1 MVCDL
6 HKRLMLYTVRIVL
19 LLVAFSIIGAAG
31 FYFLKNLNTS
41 VEVGNVKIKV
51 MEKGIDVEIENFKVI
66 HEVKG
71 VKEWEL
77 KADFAQI
84 NNEEDLTKM
93 KNVEMILHKGEN
105 RKYVIIADSG
115 TYKKKTNDVNLM
127 GNIKF
132 VGAADIL
139 MDRLSTNSP
148 KSNSD
153 PVK

>member
-1 MVCDL
+1 MIN
-6 HKRLMLYTVRIVL
+6 TVRIAL

-41 VEVGNVKIKV
+41 VEMSNVKIKV
-51 MEKGIDVEIENFKVI
+51 MEKGVDVEIENFKIV

-93 KNVEMILHKGEN
+93 RNVEMILHKGEN
-105 RKYVIIADSG
+105 KKYVIVADSG
-115 TYKKKTNDVNLM
+115 TYKEKTNDVILM
-127 GNIKF
+127 GHIKF

-148 KSNSD
+148 KSNSK

>member
-1 MVCDL
+1 MIN
-6 HKRLMLYTVRIVL
+6 TVRIVL
-19 LLVAFSIIGAAG
+19 LLVAFSIVGAAG

-41 VEVGNVKIKV
+41 VEMGNVKIKV
-51 MEKGIDVEIENFKVI
+51 MEKGVDVEIENFKVI

-93 KNVEMILHKGEN
+93 ENVEMILHKSEN

-115 TYKKKTNDVNLM
+115 TYKEKTNDVNLM
-127 GNIKF
+127 GNVKF

-153 PVK
+153 PMK

>member
-1 MVCDL
+1 MIN
-6 HKRLMLYTVRIVL
+6 TVRIVL

-41 VEVGNVKIKV
+41 VEMGNVKIKV
-51 MEKGIDVEIENFKVI
+51 MEKGVDVEIENFKVT

-93 KNVEMILHKGEN
+93 ENVEMILHKSEN

-132 VGAADIL
+132 VGAPDIL

-148 KSNSD
+148 KKNSE

>member
-1 MVCDL
+1 MIN
-6 HKRLMLYTVRIVL
+6 TVRIVL

-41 VEVGNVKIKV
+41 VEMGNVKIKV
-51 MEKGIDVEIENFKVI
+51 MEKGVDVEIENFKVT

-77 KADFAQI
+77 KAGFAQI

-93 KNVEMILHKGEN
+93 ENVEMILHKSEN

-115 TYKKKTNDVNLM
+115 TYKEKTNDVNLM
-127 GNIKF
+127 GNVKF

>member
-1 MVCDL
+1 MTN
-6 HKRLMLYTVRIVL
+6 TVRIAL

-31 FYFLKNLNTS
+31 FYFFKSFNTS
-41 VEVGNVKIKV
+41 VEMGNVKIKV
-51 MEKGIDVEIENFKVI
+51 MEKGVDVEIENFKVT

-93 KNVEMILHKGEN
+93 ENVEMILHKGEN
-105 RKYVIIADSG
+105 KKYVIVADSG
-115 TYKKKTNDVNLM
+115 TYKEKTNDVILM
-127 GNIKF
+127 GHVKF

-148 KSNSD
+148 KSNSK

>member
-1 MVCDL
+1 MINA
-6 HKRLMLYTVRIVL
+6 VRIAL

-41 VEVGNVKIKV
+41 VEMGNVKIKV
-51 MEKGIDVEIENFKVI
+51 MEKGVDVEIENFKVT

-93 KNVEMILHKGEN
+93 QNVEMILHKSEN

-115 TYKKKTNDVNLM
+115 TYKEKTNDVNLV
-127 GNIKF
+127 GHVKF
-132 VGAADIL
+132 VGAPDIL

-148 KSNSD
+148 KKNSE

>member
-1 MVCDL
+1 MIN
-6 HKRLMLYTVRIVL
+6 TVRIVL

-51 MEKGIDVEIENFKVI
+51 MEKGVDVEIENFKVTY
-66 HEVKG
+66 EVKG

-93 KNVEMILHKGEN
+93 ENVEMILHKSEN

-115 TYKKKTNDVNLM
+115 TYKEKTNDVNLM
-127 GNIKF
+127 GNVKF

>member
-1 MVCDL
+1 MINA
-6 HKRLMLYTVRIVL
+6 VRIAL

-31 FYFLKNLNTS
+31 FYFFKSFNTS
-41 VEVGNVKIKV
+41 VEMGDIRVTV
-51 MEKGIDVEIENFKVI
+51 MEKGIDVEIENFKII

-93 KNVEMILHKGEN
+93 QNVEMILHKGEN
-105 RKYVIIADSG
+105 KKYVIVADSG
-115 TYKKKTNDVNLM
+115 TYKEKTNDVILM
-127 GNIKF
+127 GHVKF
-132 VGAADIL
+132 VGAAGIL

-148 KSNSD
+148 KSNSK

>member
-1 MVCDL
+1 MIN
-6 HKRLMLYTVRIVL
+6 TVRIVL
-19 LLVAFSIIGAAG
+19 LLVAFSIIGVAG

-41 VEVGNVKIKV
+41 VEMGNVKIKV
-51 MEKGIDVEIENFKVI
+51 MEKGVDVEIENFKVT
-66 HEVKG
+66 HVVKG

-93 KNVEMILHKGEN
+93 RNVEMILHKGEN
-105 RKYVIIADSG
+105 KKYVIVADSG
-115 TYKKKTNDVNLM
+115 TYKEKTNDVNLV
-127 GNIKF
+127 GHVKF
-132 VGAADIL
+132 VGAPDIL

-148 KSNSD
+148 KKNSE

>member
-1 MVCDL
+1 
-6 HKRLMLYTVRIVL
+6 
-19 LLVAFSIIGAAG
+19 
-31 FYFLKNLNTS
+31 
-41 VEVGNVKIKV
+41 

-93 KNVEMILHKGEN
+93 QNVEMILHKGEN
-105 RKYVIIADSG
+105 KKYVIVADSG
-115 TYKKKTNDVNLM
+115 TYKEKTNDVILM
-127 GNIKF
+127 GHVKF

>member
-1 MVCDL
+1 MIN
-6 HKRLMLYTVRIVL
+6 TVRIVL

-41 VEVGNVKIKV
+41 VEMGNVKIKV
-51 MEKGIDVEIENFKVI
+51 MEKGVDVEIENFKVT

-93 KNVEMILHKGEN
+93 ENVEMILHKGEN
-105 RKYVIIADSG
+105 KKYVIVADSG
-115 TYKKKTNDVNLM
+115 TYKEKTNDVILM
-127 GNIKF
+127 GHVKF

-148 KSNSD
+148 KSNSK

>member
-1 MVCDL
+1 MIN
-6 HKRLMLYTVRIVL
+6 TVRIVL

-41 VEVGNVKIKV
+41 VEMGNVKIKV
-51 MEKGIDVEIENFKVI
+51 MEKGVDVEIENFKVT

-93 KNVEMILHKGEN
+93 ENVEMILHKSEN

-148 KSNSD
+148 KSNSE

>member
-1 MVCDL
+1 MINA
-6 HKRLMLYTVRIVL
+6 VRITL
-19 LLVAFSIIGAAG
+19 LLVAFSIIGVAG
-31 FYFLKNLNTS
+31 FYFFKSFNTS
-41 VEVGNVKIKV
+41 VETGNIRVTV

-66 HEVKG
+66 HEAKG

-93 KNVEMILHKGEN
+93 QNVEMILHKGEN
-105 RKYVIIADSG
+105 KKYVIVADSG
-115 TYKKKTNDVNLM
+115 TYKEKTNDVILM
-127 GNIKF
+127 GHVKF

-148 KSNSD
+148 KSNSK

>member
-1 MVCDL
+1 MIN
-6 HKRLMLYTVRIVL
+6 TVRIVL

-41 VEVGNVKIKV
+41 VEMGNVKIKV
-51 MEKGIDVEIENFKVI
+51 MEKGVDVEIENFKVTY
-66 HEVKG
+66 EVKG

-93 KNVEMILHKGEN
+93 ENVEMILHKSEN

-115 TYKKKTNDVNLM
+115 TYKEKTNDVNLM
-127 GNIKF
+127 GNVKF

>member
-1 MVCDL
+1 MINA
-6 HKRLMLYTVRIVL
+6 VRIAL

-41 VEVGNVKIKV
+41 VEMGNVKIKV
-51 MEKGIDVEIENFKVI
+51 MEKGVDVEIENFKVI

-93 KNVEMILHKGEN
+93 ENVEMILHKSET

-115 TYKKKTNDVNLM
+115 TYKKKTNNVNLM
-127 GNIKF
+127 GNVKF

>member
-1 MVCDL
+1 MIN
-6 HKRLMLYTVRIVL
+6 TVRIVL

-41 VEVGNVKIKV
+41 VEMGNVKIKV
-51 MEKGIDVEIENFKVI
+51 MEKGVDVEIENFKVI

-93 KNVEMILHKGEN
+93 ENVEMILHKSEN

-115 TYKKKTNDVNLM
+115 TYKEKTNDVNLV
-127 GNIKF
+127 GHVKF
-132 VGAADIL
+132 VGAPDIL

-148 KSNSD
+148 KKNSE

>member
-1 MVCDL
+1 M
-6 HKRLMLYTVRIVL
+6 MNTVRIVL

-41 VEVGNVKIKV
+41 VEMGNVKIKV
-51 MEKGIDVEIENFKVI
+51 MEKGVDVEIENFKVT

-93 KNVEMILHKGEN
+93 ENVEMILHKSEN

-115 TYKKKTNDVNLM
+115 TYKEKTNDVNLM
-127 GNIKF
+127 GNVKF

>member
-1 MVCDL
+1 MIN
-6 HKRLMLYTVRIVL
+6 TVRIVL

-41 VEVGNVKIKV
+41 VEMGNVKIKV
-51 MEKGIDVEIENFKVI
+51 MEKGVDVEIENFKVT
-66 HEVKG
+66 HEVTG

-93 KNVEMILHKGEN
+93 ENVEMILHKSEN

-115 TYKKKTNDVNLM
+115 TYKEKTNDVNLM
-127 GNIKF
+127 GNVKF

>member
-1 MVCDL
+1 MINA
-6 HKRLMLYTVRIVL
+6 VRIAL

-31 FYFLKNLNTS
+31 FYFFKSFNTS
-41 VEVGNVKIKV
+41 VETGNIRVTV

-93 KNVEMILHKGEN
+93 QNVEMILHKGEN
-105 RKYVIIADSG
+105 KKYVIVADSG
-115 TYKKKTNDVNLM
+115 TYKEKTNDVILM
-127 GNIKF
+127 GHVKF

-148 KSNSD
+148 KSNSK

>member
-1 MVCDL
+1 MINA
-6 HKRLMLYTVRIVL
+6 VRIAL

-41 VEVGNVKIKV
+41 VDMGNVKIKV
-51 MEKGIDVEIENFKVI
+51 MEKGVDVEIENFKVT
-66 HEVKG
+66 HEAKG

-93 KNVEMILHKGEN
+93 QNVEMVLHKGEN
-105 RKYVIIADSG
+105 KKYVIVADSG
-115 TYKKKTNDVNLM
+115 IYEEKTNDVILM
-127 GNIKF
+127 GHVKF

-148 KSNSD
+148 KSNSK

>member
-1 MVCDL
+1 MIN
-6 HKRLMLYTVRIVL
+6 TVRIVL
-19 LLVAFSIIGAAG
+19 LFVAFSIIGAAG
-31 FYFLKNLNTS
+31 FYFFKNLNTS
-41 VEVGNVKIKV
+41 VEMGNVKIKV
-51 MEKGIDVEIENFKVI
+51 MEKGVDVEIENFKVT

-93 KNVEMILHKGEN
+93 ENVEMILHKSEN

-115 TYKKKTNDVNLM
+115 TYKEKTNDVNLM
-127 GNIKF
+127 GNVKF

>member
-1 MVCDL
+1 MIN
-6 HKRLMLYTVRIVL
+6 TVRIVL

-41 VEVGNVKIKV
+41 VEMDNVKIKV
-51 MEKGIDVEIENFKVI
+51 MEKGVDVEIENFKVTY
-66 HEVKG
+66 EVKG

-93 KNVEMILHKGEN
+93 ENVEMILHKSEN
-105 RKYVIIADSG
+105 RKYVIIAESG
-115 TYKKKTNDVNLM
+115 TYKEKTNDVNLM
-127 GNIKF
+127 GNVKF

-153 PVK
+153 PMK

>member
-1 MVCDL
+1 MIN
-6 HKRLMLYTVRIVL
+6 TVRIVL

-41 VEVGNVKIKV
+41 VEMGNVKIKV
-51 MEKGIDVEIENFKVI
+51 MEKGIDVEIENFNVT

-93 KNVEMILHKGEN
+93 RNVEMILHKGEN
-105 RKYVIIADSG
+105 KKYVIVADSG
-115 TYKKKTNDVNLM
+115 TYKEKTNDVILM
-127 GNIKF
+127 GHVKF

-148 KSNSD
+148 KSNSK

>member
-1 MVCDL
+1 MIN
-6 HKRLMLYTVRIVL
+6 TVRIVL

-41 VEVGNVKIKV
+41 VEMGNVKIKV
-51 MEKGIDVEIENFKVI
+51 MEKGVDVEIENFKVT
-66 HEVKG
+66 HEAKG

-93 KNVEMILHKGEN
+93 ENVEMILHKSEN

-115 TYKKKTNDVNLM
+115 TYKEKTNDVNLM
-127 GNIKF
+127 GNVKF

>member
-1 MVCDL
+1 MIN
-6 HKRLMLYTVRIVL
+6 TVRIVL

-41 VEVGNVKIKV
+41 VEMGNVKIKV
-51 MEKGIDVEIENFKVI
+51 MEKGVDVEIENFKVT

-84 NNEEDLTKM
+84 NNEKDLTKM
-93 KNVEMILHKGEN
+93 QNVEMILHKGEN

-115 TYKKKTNDVNLM
+115 TYKEKTNDVNLM
-127 GNIKF
+127 GNVKF

>member
-1 MVCDL
+1 MIN
-6 HKRLMLYTVRIVL
+6 TVRIVL

-41 VEVGNVKIKV
+41 VEMGNVKIKV
-51 MEKGIDVEIENFKVI
+51 MEKGVDVEIENFKVT

-93 KNVEMILHKGEN
+93 ENVEMILHKSEN

-115 TYKKKTNDVNLM
+115 TYKEKTNDVNLM
-127 GNIKF
+127 GNVKF

-148 KSNSD
+148 KSNSE

>member
-1 MVCDL
+1 MINA
-6 HKRLMLYTVRIVL
+6 VRIAL

-31 FYFLKNLNTS
+31 FYFFKSFNTS
-41 VEVGNVKIKV
+41 VETGNIRVTV

-66 HEVKG
+66 HEVEG

-93 KNVEMILHKGEN
+93 QNVEMILHKGEN
-105 RKYVIIADSG
+105 KKYVIVADSG
-115 TYKKKTNDVNLM
+115 TYKKKTNDVILM
-127 GNIKF
+127 GHVKF

-148 KSNSD
+148 KSNSK

>member
-1 MVCDL
+1 MPYKLIILVIN
-6 HKRLMLYTVRIVL
+6 TVRIVL

-41 VEVGNVKIKV
+41 VEMGNVKIKV
-51 MEKGIDVEIENFKVI
+51 MEKGVDVEIENFKVT

-93 KNVEMILHKGEN
+93 ENVEMILHKSEN

-115 TYKKKTNDVNLM
+115 TYKEKTNDVNLM
-127 GNIKF
+127 GNVKF

>member
-1 MVCDL
+1 MIN
-6 HKRLMLYTVRIVL
+6 TVRIVL

-41 VEVGNVKIKV
+41 VEMGNVKIKV
-51 MEKGIDVEIENFKVI
+51 MEKGVDVEIENFKVTY
-66 HEVKG
+66 EVKG

-93 KNVEMILHKGEN
+93 QNVEMILHKGEN
-105 RKYVIIADSG
+105 KKYVIVADSG
-115 TYKKKTNDVNLM
+115 TYKEKTNDVILM
-127 GNIKF
+127 GHVKF

-148 KSNSD
+148 KSNSK